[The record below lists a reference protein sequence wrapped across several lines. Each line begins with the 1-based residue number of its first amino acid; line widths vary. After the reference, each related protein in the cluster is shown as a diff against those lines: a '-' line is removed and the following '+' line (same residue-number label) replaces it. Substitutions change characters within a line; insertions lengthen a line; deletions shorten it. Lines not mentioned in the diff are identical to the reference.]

1 MSCERTNY
9 ESKDFEEN
17 HLPLDGVVE
26 LAETGH
32 QHYHS
37 GNEEGHGSNL
47 SIRSHHSTSVEEPVS
62 PQKSDFHGME
72 FLDDKHTESRRS
84 SRTMDSPRSILKD
97 ISLSLHH
104 LYDKMPIV
112 ADRFNHNTIEE
123 EGDEPDLIETKSQMM
138 LYGSSDAKK
147 SHTGSSKAKANTFK
161 GVYVPTCEMMWGVI
175 IFVRFGWIT
184 GQAGVGLALL
194 AVILCAITATLTAS
208 SLSAIATNGMVG
220 GGAYHLLTRSLGPA
234 WGGSISTI
242 YYVGLTILSTVEI
255 AGFSEILVNLIG
267 NAGKEFTGSAY
278 WDNVVLSML
287 GLSLIFCLAM
297 IGLTFL
303 QNLAVIFMVALLLGY
318 VATFAGIFASP
329 HSGSPVG
336 VTGIRSTTLRTNMSP
351 LFAGAEFADVMAL
364 MFPCFLGLMSG
375 INQTAHLRNPYKS
388 IPRGTFMAVCTSFGI
403 YTLLFI
409 FLGSF
414 AKRDL
419 LISDKMLLIDSS
431 WPTKW
436 IAIVGAILVGFG
448 SSMQCLMVAPRTLQ
462 AIAKGKILMF
472 LEPLGL
478 ETLWKGEPRKAL
490 IVSFMLA
497 FPFLFIPE
505 LDTLAIIATMCFL
518 QSYASANIVCFLMSV
533 LQIPSWRPKYRYYHW
548 TTALLGFMF
557 CLSIMFIIHWIAAL
571 CSLFAFIVLAGY
583 IQWAQE
589 VKDWGEGIKGLQVHL
604 ALVGLLGAENEAR
617 KLEREREKNPDLVHP
632 VSRIW
637 RPHYLC
643 FVGIDED
650 HLAHPRLLSLLH
662 QLKASRGLC
671 IVAHVVDEFRQPP
684 DNGTNYEKAVEVVE
698 QRRRVIQRAMVDEDL
713 DGFTNVI
720 SSLSQGEGMVT
731 LLQGAGLSSLAPNTM
746 LCAWPDEWKKDSS
759 SSFRHISLL
768 KWVRAHKKSAVF
780 VKGVDSFPSSKELQT
795 GAIDVWWIVHE
806 GGFLMLLAVLLR
818 KSKTWKKCRL
828 RIFTVAELTENSLA
842 IENQIKNYLY
852 YLRIKAEVHIVEM
865 STHQFAYFTNEWT
878 VLREGRFGGPAE
890 DKARFFP
897 SFIDEL
903 HGVRHRARAERIT
916 SITSIDPAS
925 LDLSPRNFNFT
936 AGSTMTL
943 QKAIVDHSQ
952 YSDLIIM
959 NMPVPSQ
966 MHLQS
971 PDEYMEMIDFLTLP
985 LRRVLLVSGCGQEVI
1000 QVD

>member
-1 MSCERTNY
+1 MTSEETNH
-9 ESKDFEEN
+9 ESKDSGEN
-17 HLPLDGVVE
+17 PPLDGIVE

-32 QHYHS
+32 QHYHPES
-37 GNEEGHGSNL
+37 GEECHS
-47 SIRSHHSTSVEEPVS
+47 STMSVRTHHTTSVEEHVIS
-62 PQKSDFHGME
+62 PRKPDFHGME
-72 FLDDKHTESRRS
+72 FLDKKPTESRKS

-97 ISLSLHH
+97 ITLSLHH
-104 LYDKMPIV
+104 LYDKMPTV
-112 ADRFNHNTIEE
+112 ADRFHHNTIEE
-123 EGDEPDLIETKSQMM
+123 EGDDPDLIETKSQM
-138 LYGSSDAKK
+138 LYGGSDLKK
-147 SHTGSSKAKANTFK
+147 SHTGSSKTKVNTFK

-194 AVILCAITATLTAS
+194 AVILCAITATLTVS

-220 GGAYHLLTRSLGPA
+220 GGTYHLLTKSLGPA

-255 AGFSEILVNLIG
+255 AGFSEIIVNLIVG
-267 NAGKEFTGSAY
+267 SGKEFTGSDY

-318 VATFAGIFASP
+318 VSTFAGIFASP
-329 HSGSPVG
+329 NSGSPLG
-336 VTGIRSTTLRTNMSP
+336 VTGIRSATLRANLSP
-351 LFAGAEFADVMAL
+351 LFAARSSFADVMAL
-364 MFPCFLGLMSG
+364 AFPCFLGLMSG

-403 YTLLFI
+403 YALLFI

-419 LISDKMLLIDSS
+419 LISDKMLLINSG

-436 IAIVGAILVGFG
+436 IAIIGATLVGFG
-448 SSMQCLMVAPRTLQ
+448 SSMQCLMVAPRMLQ
-462 AIAKGKILMF
+462 AIAKGKILTF
-472 LEPLGL
+472 LDRLGL

-557 CLSIMFIIHWIAAL
+557 CVSIMFIIHWIAAL
-571 CSLFAFIVLAGY
+571 CSLFAFIILASY

-617 KLEREREKNPDLVHP
+617 KLQREREKNPDLVHP

-643 FVGIDED
+643 FVGINDD
-650 HLAHPRLLSLLH
+650 HIVHPRLLSLLY

-671 IVAHVVDEFRQPP
+671 IVAHVVEEFRQP
-684 DNGTNYEKAVEVVE
+684 DNGTNYDKVVEVVE
-698 QRRRVIQRAMVDEDL
+698 QRRRVIQRAMADEDL

-746 LCAWPDEWKKDSS
+746 FCAWPDEWKKDST
-759 SSFRHISLL
+759 SSFRLINLL
-768 KWVRAHKKSAVF
+768 KWVRAHRKSAVF
-780 VKGVDSFPSSKELQT
+780 VKGVDSFPTSKEPQT

-878 VLREGRFGGPAE
+878 VLREGRFGGPIE

-903 HGVRHRARAERIT
+903 HGVRHRTRAERIT
-916 SITSIDPAS
+916 SICSIGPAS

-966 MHLQS
+966 AHLQS
-971 PDEYMEMIDFLTLP
+971 SDEYMEMIDFLTLP